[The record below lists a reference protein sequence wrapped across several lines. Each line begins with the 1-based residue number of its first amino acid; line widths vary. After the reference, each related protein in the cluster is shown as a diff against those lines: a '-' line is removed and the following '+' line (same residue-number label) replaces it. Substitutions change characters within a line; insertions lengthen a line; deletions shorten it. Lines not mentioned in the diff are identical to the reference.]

1 MREKTTQINGLSINY
16 KIVGAGKTPVV
27 LLHGWG
33 LSSEKYVVTAENI
46 LEKDSGYVFY
56 IPDLPGFGKS
66 EEPKESWRLDDYVDF
81 AKEFFKN
88 VAQRDGGFEPLGDIL
103 EKAVKDGESSFKIEN
118 KKVILI
124 GHSFGGRIAIKY
136 TKKYP
141 EDIEKLILTGAAG
154 IKHRLTARQEIFYRL
169 SKTGK
174 KIFRLPILSSAEKYA
189 RQLLYKLLREKDYIS
204 ASACM
209 KEIMKNALDED
220 LTGNLEQ
227 IEIATVLIWGK
238 NDRSTPLEDGRLMDK
253 KIANS
258 KLFIIEEANHSVP
271 YNNAEEFAKVFIL
284 EAAPLSHPSVRGQRM
299 SQ

>member
-33 LSSEKYVVTAENI
+33 LSSEKYVMTAENI

-66 EEPKESWRLDDYVDF
+66 EEPKENWKLDDYVDF

-136 TKKYP
+136 ARKYP
-141 EDIEKLILTGAAG
+141 EDLEKLVLTGAAG

-174 KIFRLPILSSAEKYA
+174 RIFRLPILSFAEKYA
-189 RQLLYKLLREKDYIS
+189 RQLLYGLLREKDYVS
-204 ASACM
+204 ASARM

-227 IEIATVLIWGK
+227 IETATVLIWGK

-258 KLFIIEEANHSVP
+258 KLFIIEEANHSAP

-284 EAAPLSHPSVRGQRM
+284 EAASLDHPSVRGQRM